1 MNRKPAL
8 DASTDQAL
16 AHLAA
21 VRQTTADP
29 QIEATLPVADDLAA
43 LLAEQFPGDEEKA
56 GRILMTAASALTA
69 LLEEFR
75 TRPYLPERSITAAL
89 LNTLGFAAETL
100 CRDGDS

>member
-1 MNRKPAL
+1 MTRKPSL

-21 VRQTTADP
+21 IRRKSPDP
-29 QIEATLPVADDLAA
+29 QIRATLPVADDLAA
-43 LLAEQFPGDEEKA
+43 LLAEQFPGDEEKT

-69 LLEEFR
+69 LLQEFR
-75 TRPYLPERSITAAL
+75 TRPIPERSITAAL

-100 CRDGDS
+100 CRDGEGT